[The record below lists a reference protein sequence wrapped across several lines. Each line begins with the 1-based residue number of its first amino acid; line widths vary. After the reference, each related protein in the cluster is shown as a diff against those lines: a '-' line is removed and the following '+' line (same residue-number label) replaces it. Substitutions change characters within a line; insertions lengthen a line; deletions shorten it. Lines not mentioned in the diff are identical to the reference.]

1 MDEHGDPQTNAPD
14 EGELLAAYLDAE
26 TDDITSARLERL
38 LREDPQVAA
47 RLDALAR
54 TRARLQRLDDVAPPE
69 GFRERLSSRLA
80 AERAHTA
87 EAVQEP
93 VEQPQAVEQAHDLP
107 AVRRTQRWFAP
118 LATAAAL
125 ILVAVIGGATLL
137 FQSGSDESAESAGA
151 PAQLQAESAAP
162 NAPMAGEDSGAEQA
176 EEGGGAFEDEAATSA
191 DGATPRAT
199 DEPLRA
205 ATPRVASDAGIAAR
219 LQRPA
224 QRTDDPVARESELR
238 ARAGL
243 APVSPCLAGTD
254 ATAVDLV
261 EVDGRVVVTALTG
274 EGEAQD
280 VVLFDA
286 QSCERLRSFPAG

>member
-1 MDEHGDPQTNAPD
+1 MDERRDPQTNAPD

-80 AERAHTA
+80 AERAPAA
-87 EAVQEP
+87 EPAP
-93 VEQPQAVEQAHDLP
+93 VEQPPPVGQPHDRP
-107 AVRRTQRWFAP
+107 VVRRTQRWFAP

-125 ILVAVIGGATLL
+125 ILVAMIGGATLL
-137 FQSGSDESAESAGA
+137 FQSGSESSDSTGA
-151 PAQLQAESAAP
+151 PAQLQAESSDS
-162 NAPMAGEDSGAEQA
+162 NAPMAGAESGAEQA
-176 EEGGGAFEDEAATSA
+176 EEGAGAPGGETTASA
-191 DGATPRAT
+191 DEATPRAT
-199 DEPLRA
+199 DESLRA

-243 APVSPCLAGTD
+243 DPALACLAGTD

-274 EGEAQD
+274 EGEALD

-286 QSCERLRSFPAG
+286 QNCERLRSFPAG